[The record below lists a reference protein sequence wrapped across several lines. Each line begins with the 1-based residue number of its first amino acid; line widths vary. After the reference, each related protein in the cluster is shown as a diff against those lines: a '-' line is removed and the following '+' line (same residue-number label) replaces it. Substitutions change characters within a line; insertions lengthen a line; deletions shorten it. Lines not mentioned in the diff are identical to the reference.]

1 MGLLSR
7 QLRTLLSMAACLL
20 VAASVCAA
28 AEDGPPE
35 AQGYRLGKGLRLGD
49 SGVWLGGYANIEV
62 EDLKR
67 SSWQAQI
74 NDLSLFV
81 GWEHGRWRFFT
92 EFELGDAL
100 NVGNG
105 RALTTHQGYFNLE
118 RLYLDFRVG
127 IASNVRFGK
136 FLTPIGRWNQIHA
149 APLVWTTSS
158 PLIVDG
164 PFAMHTTGGMAYGS
178 VEALGRQWGYSVY
191 GGGRNQLDFKSPD
204 ESSDDNY
211 RDPIGFRLFNESP
224 GLYQV
229 GMSYAHY
236 EERNFHR
243 GVKNLLGVDA
253 FWTRKRYEL
262 SGEFIYRLGA
272 GVKNREFDAQGGNGN
287 LWGLYVQ
294 GVAPLLGDVYAIA
307 RYEAFQREGA
317 EAPGHLW
324 LAGLA
329 YRPMPPLVFKAEYR
343 FADYSDKNPPAK
355 IFGGFTEGFAAS
367 IAVLF

>member
-1 MGLLSR
+1 MDFRTGLSR
-7 QLRTLLSMAACLL
+7 ILPSAAVFLL
-20 VAASVCAA
+20 VAASACAA
-28 AEDGPPE
+28 ADDRPE
-35 AQGYRLGKGLRLGD
+35 ASGYRLGKGLHLGD
-49 SGVWLGGYANIEV
+49 SGIWLGGYANVEV
-62 EDLKR
+62 QDLR
-67 SSWQAQI
+67 DTSWQAQL

-81 GWEHGRWRFFT
+81 GWEHGRWRFFS
-92 EFELGDAL
+92 EFELGDGLSA
-100 NVGNG
+100 GNG

-118 RLYLDFRVG
+118 RLYLDFRIENACNIRV
-127 IASNVRFGK
+127 GK

-164 PFAMHTTGGMAYGS
+164 PFAMHTSGGMAYGN
-178 VEALGRQWGYSVY
+178 VEAFDQFWGYSIY
-191 GGGRNQLDFKSPD
+191 GGGRSQFDFKSPD

-211 RDPIGFRLFNESP
+211 QDPIGFRLFNESP
-224 GLYQV
+224 GVYQV
-229 GMSYAHY
+229 GVSYAHFS
-236 EERNFHR
+236 ERNFHP

-262 SGEFIYRLGA
+262 SGEFIYRFGA
-272 GVKNREFDAQGGNGN
+272 GVKNREFDAQEGNGN

-294 GVAPLLGDVYAIA
+294 GVAPLLGDIYAIA

-355 IFGGFTEGFAAS
+355 IFGGHTEGFAAS